1 MPKIYSILIT
11 LIGLEEMDIVKAIL
25 EGSRWIWVGDGFSTV
40 NEVVLNGQFHLA
52 PYMRVIPVDLAV
64 FRDLF
69 LELGIKEYLKPVD
82 YANILF
88 QMAAKKGCS
97 PLDTQ
102 ELRATVLMAQSL
114 AEIQFDHL
122 NFKIYL
128 PDLSSRLIPA
138 TDLVYNDA
146 PWLLDLGENTYGNV
160 SSASLMPT
168 GNINNFVHGNISND
182 NAEKL
187 GVRSLR
193 RLLLAES
200 SVSMNLSL
208 SGVAEAFGQHEA
220 LTTRLKHIVE
230 MYADGP
236 GILFELVQNAEDAQA
251 SEVVFLLDK
260 TQYGTSSILSPQMAE
275 WQGPALYCF
284 NDSVFSSQDLY
295 AISRIGQD
303 SKLDKPF
310 AIGRFGLGFNCVYH
324 FTDIPGFVSGE
335 NIVIFDPHAS
345 HLPGISPTHPGLRIK
360 FVGRRIL
367 EQFPDQFTPFLHFGC
382 DLQQPFPGTLF
393 RFPLRNETMA
403 HKSHIKKE
411 KYSPD
416 DVQLLFSS
424 FIEVVSETLLFLH
437 NIQKVSIFLKGGSD
451 HDMQLIHRVSR
462 HAINGLVKEPQPYHN
477 LLSFVHGNQLK
488 GIDRAQFK
496 SKLDKISDKDLPWNC
511 QKILLLEQ
519 SLSGSFLHI
528 WFVSECIG
536 GGRAKSKS
544 LSVTNL
550 SLKFIPWGSVAAYQC
565 TYSLNDS
572 MEVGRCLSTSL
583 ESYIDLVA
591 HCQASAVH
599 DSKEFL
605 GRAFCFLPLP
615 INTGLPTHINAYFEL
630 SSNRRDIWFG
640 NDMAGG
646 GKVRSEWN
654 LYLLEDAIAPA
665 YGRLLVIIAQEV
677 GPCDLFYSFW
687 PTAIGNE
694 PWASM
699 VRKFYVSLSDLGL
712 SVLYTKARGGQWI
725 SAKQAI
731 FPDFAF
737 PKVVELAEFL
747 SEAGLP
753 VVNVSNK
760 IVDRFMDSCPSL
772 HFLTPQL
779 LRGLLIRHKR
789 GFKKKDWILIALEYC
804 LSDFKEFS
812 YCDSLFG
819 LPLVPLANGL
829 HTTFSKQGDG
839 ERVFVT
845 SNEEY
850 DLLRNSVPYLLVD
863 CNIPYNVLNNLRD
876 LADTGQT
883 NLYKLTCQ
891 SLVELFPR
899 ILPTEW
905 QYAKQVLWTP
915 GHNDQPTL
923 EWMEL
928 FWSYLKAS
936 CNDLSIFD
944 KWPILPVKNDFLL
957 PLVENAAVIRDDG
970 WSENICSLLQKLGCY
985 LLRSDLAIDHPHL
998 RNFVQDATGAGFLN
1012 ALKAVPFKLQD
1023 IKDLFVSAS
1032 KAEMRELRSF
1042 IFQSRWFS
1050 GNQMG
1055 TMQIEM
1061 IKELPIFESYGSEVL
1076 VSLIS
1081 TLKWLKPIDVQ
1092 EHLLD
1097 ENFIK
1102 TESDREKS
1110 ILLCYMGISIP
1121 TKVEFYK
1128 KFVLHRFESFLAQ
1141 PSILLS
1147 ILTDVKLL
1155 AEEDDSLKATLVEMP
1170 FVLAADG
1177 SWKHPSRLYDPR
1189 VPGLQDL
1196 LNKEAFFPS
1205 DKFLDLQVLDILTI
1219 FGLRKSLN
1227 LSGLIDA
1234 ARSVSMLRDMGNV
1247 DASQCGWRLLSYL
1260 NALGIMLSVSEGE
1273 ENKYKMNDLQLTGL
1287 GASNEKILQGEI
1299 TERKSGEYDQD
1310 VQTFLSTFVHDM
1322 PEDEFWSEI
1331 KTIPWCPVYTTPLLT
1346 GQPWFTSDENVATP
1360 NTTRPKSQMWQ
1371 VSSTMRVL
1379 DGDCYS
1385 TYVLD
1390 KLGWS
1395 APPDIRTLSEQLI
1408 ALSKSYKKLKLQ
1420 SNYEF
1425 DIDVVLQREIPLLY
1439 STLQGYIDTNDF
1451 QVMRET
1457 LDGIE
1462 WFWVGDNF
1470 VSPKSVA
1477 FDSPVKYYPY
1487 LYAVP
1492 SELSEFRALFSQLGV
1507 RLTFD
1512 AMDYLHVLQ
1521 GLQHDVN
1528 CQPLSTEQLS
1538 LVCHVLEA
1546 FADSMTDKQCTDA
1559 LLDSLLIP
1567 NDSRV
1572 LMHPSNL
1579 VYNDAPWMNRSNP
1592 SPKHF
1597 VHSDINDDLAKR
1609 LGVQSLRFLSLVN
1622 EKMTRDLPCMDYARI
1637 SELLALYGESDFL
1650 LFDLLELA
1658 DYIKAK
1664 KLHLIYDKRQHPKQS
1679 LLQHNLGD
1687 FQGSSLTVIIEGAT
1701 LSIEEVCSLQLP
1713 PPWKIRNKT
1722 LNYGLGLIGS
1732 YFVCDIM
1739 TLVSGGYFYIF
1750 DPLGLVLGPSSEI
1763 GPSAKLF
1770 SLIGNDLT
1778 ERFHDQFYPLLLN
1791 QGFSSSTSD
1800 STFIRMPLSS
1810 KCMDEH
1816 RIGCKRVLQIFDR
1829 FMCNASS
1836 TLLSLKSIFQVSL
1849 STWEEG
1855 NLHPTLDY
1863 SVSIDPS
1870 SSVMRNPFSEKKW
1883 RKFNISRLF
1892 SSSHGAV
1899 NMHVIDV
1906 LVRRGETS
1914 VLDKWLVVL
1923 CLGSGQTRNMAL
1935 DRHYLSYNLTPVAGV
1950 AARISQNG
1958 QPINPP
1964 ASSCIL
1970 SPLPLSGEISM
1981 PVTVLGCFLIF
1992 HNGGRYLFSHSN
2004 GDFSRKHIS
2013 AKDPATTAWNKEL
2026 LLCIRDSYVE
2036 LVSVL
2041 QKVRKNYLNSPIE
2054 SSSARA
2060 LSCILLD
2067 YGDRIYSFWPRSI
2080 RVSKS
2085 PDEVNM
2091 VDHEKIPSKAS
2102 EAQWALVV
2110 EQVIRPFYARIV
2122 DLPVW
2127 QLYGGNVVKAEEGMF
2142 LSQSG
2147 CELGDNLLPDSVYT
2161 FIKEHYP
2168 VFSVPCELVMEIQAI
2183 GVKVSQITPKMIR
2196 SLLKV
2201 SVSVVPQSIQS
2212 YIDVLDYCLSDIQM
2226 PDVQQSEISGYNN
2239 RVNSVSSSQIEMY
2252 PVNLASSSSS
2262 MNMQRSSIS
2271 RSTTNSGGDALEIVS
2286 YLGKALYDFGRG
2298 VVEDIGMVT
2307 DPTSHVGTTYE
2318 GTYGNQS
2325 LSHIL
2330 AELKGLPF
2338 PTATMR
2344 FVRLGSAELWIG
2356 NQDQQ
2361 LLMHPLADKFVHT
2374 LCLEKP
2380 YLAKILCSN
2389 VIHRILK
2396 LRSFTFMLL
2405 SDHLG
2410 LLFAES
2416 WVNNVLVG
2424 SQSRWVPWKINAR
2437 SLADGPSP
2445 EWLRLF
2451 WKIFKDVNGDLS
2463 LVAEWPFIPA
2473 ILNGPILCRVKD
2485 SNLVFVPPL
2494 PDPASFAGVSNIY
2507 EDGLLNS
2514 SKRTVEELRE
2524 LYLTEFESI
2533 SNRYPWLLALL
2544 YQLSIPVY
2552 DMSFLDIGMS
2562 CNLFPTPNQSLG
2574 QVIISKLHAAKC
2586 AGSYSIPLHL
2596 FNEDR
2601 DRLFA
2606 LFASDFSPHSG
2617 CVYNREELNL
2627 LKELPIYKTVTGSYT
2642 MIVGNDQCI
2651 VSSTAFF
2658 HPKDERCLTHSAD
2671 SYLFLHALGV
2681 NELTDQEVFVRF
2693 GLPGFEG
2700 KSLEEKEN
2708 LLLYLHMNWDVL
2720 QSDSSIVN
2728 RLKETNFIRNASES
2742 CTELFKPRDLLD
2754 PHDSLLSSIFCGERN
2769 RFPGERFTT
2778 EKWLRILRKAGLR
2791 TSSQADILLECAR
2804 KVELFGSEVVSNAQ
2818 DPQNFEA
2825 NLSLVQNEVSPE
2837 IISLAESVVDAIF
2850 TNFPS
2855 LFDNDFCEKISK
2867 ISFVPAE
2874 KGLPTIGGKKGGKR
2888 VLSSYRD
2895 AILFKDWPLA
2905 WSTSPIL
2912 VKQNVVP
2919 PEFSWGAFHLR
2930 SPPPFTDVLKHLLVV
2945 GRNNGED
2952 VLACWPTSPGM
2963 MTVVD
2968 ATSEIFKY
2976 LDKIWGTLS
2985 STDIKELHKVAFIPV
3000 ANGTRLVSVKSL
3012 FVRLSINLAPF
3023 AFELPSIYLPFV
3035 KILKEMELQE
3045 VLTVEYAR
3053 EIIFNIQKSCG
3064 YQRLNPNELRA
3075 IMEILKFICDEY
3087 MKSSA
3092 DKSGWQFDAI
3102 VPDDGCRL
3110 VSANSCVFVDSY
3122 GSQFLGKIDTSR
3134 LRFSHPEL
3142 PENICIFLGIKK
3154 ISEVV
3159 IEELDE
3165 PHLQVVDQIG
3175 SVPLDKIKDKL
3186 LSKPL
3191 QHALWTL
3198 IDGMRI
3204 HCPSIKGLNL
3214 VQVERSLSEV
3224 ASRLQ
3229 FVKLL
3234 LTRFLLLP
3242 KNIDITRVTKDVVIP
3257 EWDWNHKHRTMHFV
3271 NKTRSIIY
3279 VAEPPS
3285 YISVHDLVA
3294 IVVSQVLELPNI
3306 IPFGPLLACPDGSE
3320 KAALIAMKLGFETG
3334 TMTEGECKSLVG
3346 KEVLPQD
3353 ALQVQFLPMR
3363 PFYRGEIVAWK
3374 PGNEGTKL
3382 RYGIVPQDVRPYSS
3396 QAMYKFS
3403 VEIAP
3408 GEYQTL
3414 LSTQVFS
3421 FRSVSMG
3428 NVVSLLPFS
3437 SSSETTS
3444 ESRLVEEGGNGKAKQ
3459 QMVKELQYG
3468 RVSAEETVRAVNE
3481 MLLAAGINMD
3491 VEQQKLLQTTLSLQE
3506 QVKEFQVALLVEQ
3519 EKADKAGREADAA
3532 KAAWSCRVC
3541 LGSEVDTTMVPC
3553 GHVMCHRCCSAV
3565 SRCPFCRSQVSSKM
3579 KIFRP

>member
-1 MPKIYSILIT
+1 MP
-11 LIGLEEMDIVKAIL
+11 
-25 EGSRWIWVGDGFSTV
+25 
-40 NEVVLNGQFHLA
+40 
-52 PYMRVIPVDLAV
+52 
-64 FRDLF
+64 
-69 LELGIKEYLKPVD
+69 EYLS
-82 YANILF
+82 
-88 QMAAKKGCS
+88 C
-97 PLDTQ
+97 
-102 ELRATVLMAQSL
+102 
-114 AEIQFDHL
+114 
-122 NFKIYL
+122 
-128 PDLSSRLIPA
+128 
-138 TDLVYNDA
+138 
-146 PWLLDLGENTYGNV
+146 WL
-160 SSASLMPT
+160 
-168 GNINNFVHGNISND
+168 
-182 NAEKL
+182 
-187 GVRSLR
+187 
-193 RLLLAES
+193 
-200 SVSMNLSL
+200 
-208 SGVAEAFGQHEA
+208 
-220 LTTRLKHIVE
+220 
-230 MYADGP
+230 
-236 GILFELVQNAEDAQA
+236 
-251 SEVVFLLDK
+251 
-260 TQYGTSSILSPQMAE
+260 
-275 WQGPALYCF
+275 
-284 NDSVFSSQDLY
+284 
-295 AISRIGQD
+295 
-303 SKLDKPF
+303 
-310 AIGRFGLGFNCVYH
+310 
-324 FTDIPGFVSGE
+324 
-335 NIVIFDPHAS
+335 
-345 HLPGISPTHPGLRIK
+345 
-360 FVGRRIL
+360 
-367 EQFPDQFTPFLHFGC
+367 
-382 DLQQPFPGTLF
+382 
-393 RFPLRNETMA
+393 
-403 HKSHIKKE
+403 
-411 KYSPD
+411 
-416 DVQLLFSS
+416 
-424 FIEVVSETLLFLH
+424 
-437 NIQKVSIFLKGGSD
+437 
-451 HDMQLIHRVSR
+451 
-462 HAINGLVKEPQPYHN
+462 
-477 LLSFVHGNQLK
+477 
-488 GIDRAQFK
+488 
-496 SKLDKISDKDLPWNC
+496 
-511 QKILLLEQ
+511 
-519 SLSGSFLHI
+519 
-528 WFVSECIG
+528 
-536 GGRAKSKS
+536 
-544 LSVTNL
+544 
-550 SLKFIPWGSVAAYQC
+550 
-565 TYSLNDS
+565 
-572 MEVGRCLSTSL
+572 
-583 ESYIDLVA
+583 
-591 HCQASAVH
+591 
-599 DSKEFL
+599 
-605 GRAFCFLPLP
+605 
-615 INTGLPTHINAYFEL
+615 
-630 SSNRRDIWFG
+630 
-640 NDMAGG
+640 
-646 GKVRSEWN
+646 
-654 LYLLEDAIAPA
+654 
-665 YGRLLVIIAQEV
+665 
-677 GPCDLFYSFW
+677 
-687 PTAIGNE
+687 
-694 PWASM
+694 
-699 VRKFYVSLSDLGL
+699 
-712 SVLYTKARGGQWI
+712 
-725 SAKQAI
+725 
-731 FPDFAF
+731 
-737 PKVVELAEFL
+737 
-747 SEAGLP
+747 
-753 VVNVSNK
+753 
-760 IVDRFMDSCPSL
+760 
-772 HFLTPQL
+772 
-779 LRGLLIRHKR
+779 
-789 GFKKKDWILIALEYC
+789 
-804 LSDFKEFS
+804 
-812 YCDSLFG
+812 
-819 LPLVPLANGL
+819 
-829 HTTFSKQGDG
+829 
-839 ERVFVT
+839 
-845 SNEEY
+845 
-850 DLLRNSVPYLLVD
+850 
-863 CNIPYNVLNNLRD
+863 
-876 LADTGQT
+876 
-883 NLYKLTCQ
+883 
-891 SLVELFPR
+891 
-899 ILPTEW
+899 
-905 QYAKQVLWTP
+905 
-915 GHNDQPTL
+915 
-923 EWMEL
+923 
-928 FWSYLKAS
+928 
-936 CNDLSIFD
+936 
-944 KWPILPVKNDFLL
+944 
-957 PLVENAAVIRDDG
+957 
-970 WSENICSLLQKLGCY
+970 
-985 LLRSDLAIDHPHL
+985 
-998 RNFVQDATGAGFLN
+998 
-1012 ALKAVPFKLQD
+1012 
-1023 IKDLFVSAS
+1023 
-1032 KAEMRELRSF
+1032 
-1042 IFQSRWFS
+1042 
-1050 GNQMG
+1050 
-1055 TMQIEM
+1055 
-1061 IKELPIFESYGSEVL
+1061 
-1076 VSLIS
+1076 
-1081 TLKWLKPIDVQ
+1081 
-1092 EHLLD
+1092 
-1097 ENFIK
+1097 
-1102 TESDREKS
+1102 
-1110 ILLCYMGISIP
+1110 
-1121 TKVEFYK
+1121 
-1128 KFVLHRFESFLAQ
+1128 
-1141 PSILLS
+1141 
-1147 ILTDVKLL
+1147 
-1155 AEEDDSLKATLVEMP
+1155 
-1170 FVLAADG
+1170 
-1177 SWKHPSRLYDPR
+1177 
-1189 VPGLQDL
+1189 
-1196 LNKEAFFPS
+1196 
-1205 DKFLDLQVLDILTI
+1205 
-1219 FGLRKSLN
+1219 
-1227 LSGLIDA
+1227 
-1234 ARSVSMLRDMGNV
+1234 
-1247 DASQCGWRLLSYL
+1247 
-1260 NALGIMLSVSEGE
+1260 
-1273 ENKYKMNDLQLTGL
+1273 
-1287 GASNEKILQGEI
+1287 
-1299 TERKSGEYDQD
+1299 
-1310 VQTFLSTFVHDM
+1310 
-1322 PEDEFWSEI
+1322 
-1331 KTIPWCPVYTTPLLT
+1331 
-1346 GQPWFTSDENVATP
+1346 
-1360 NTTRPKSQMWQ
+1360 
-1371 VSSTMRVL
+1371 
-1379 DGDCYS
+1379 
-1385 TYVLD
+1385 
-1390 KLGWS
+1390 
-1395 APPDIRTLSEQLI
+1395 
-1408 ALSKSYKKLKLQ
+1408 
-1420 SNYEF
+1420 
-1425 DIDVVLQREIPLLY
+1425 
-1439 STLQGYIDTNDF
+1439 
-1451 QVMRET
+1451 
-1457 LDGIE
+1457 
-1462 WFWVGDNF
+1462 
-1470 VSPKSVA
+1470 
-1477 FDSPVKYYPY
+1477 
-1487 LYAVP
+1487 
-1492 SELSEFRALFSQLGV
+1492 
-1507 RLTFD
+1507 
-1512 AMDYLHVLQ
+1512 
-1521 GLQHDVN
+1521 
-1528 CQPLSTEQLS
+1528 
-1538 LVCHVLEA
+1538 
-1546 FADSMTDKQCTDA
+1546 
-1559 LLDSLLIP
+1559 
-1567 NDSRV
+1567 
-1572 LMHPSNL
+1572 
-1579 VYNDAPWMNRSNP
+1579 
-1592 SPKHF
+1592 
-1597 VHSDINDDLAKR
+1597 
-1609 LGVQSLRFLSLVN
+1609 
-1622 EKMTRDLPCMDYARI
+1622 
-1637 SELLALYGESDFL
+1637 LYGESDFL

-1701 LSIEEVCSLQLP
+1701 LSIEEVGSLQLP

-1770 SLIGNDLT
+1770 SLIGFFIIYLCFGIHSHAIIFKNAWMST
-1778 ERFHDQFYPLLLN
+1778 ELVAREYCRFLK
-1791 QGFSSSTSD
+1791 D
-1800 STFIRMPLSS
+1800 S
-1810 KCMDEH
+1810 C
-1816 RIGCKRVLQIFDR
+1816 
-1829 FMCNASS
+1829 
-1836 TLLSLKSIFQVSL
+1836 VSL

-1950 AARISQNG
+1950 AAHISQNG

-2067 YGDRIYSFWPRSI
+2067 YGDRLYSFWPRSI

-2239 RVNSVSSSQIEMY
+2239 RVNSASSSQIEMY

-2298 VVEDIGMVT
+2298 VVEDIGRVT

-2494 PDPASFAGVSNIY
+2494 PDPASFTGVSNIH
-2507 EDGLLNS
+2507 EDGHLNS
-2514 SKRTVEELRE
+2514 SKSTVEELRE

-2586 AGSYSIPLHL
+2586 AGSFSIPLHL

-2617 CVYNREELNL
+2617 CVYKREELNL

-2651 VSSTAFF
+2651 ISSTAFF

-2769 RFPGERFTT
+2769 RFPGERLAF
-2778 EKWLRILRKAGLR
+2778 GLEYF
-2791 TSSQADILLECAR
+2791 S
-2804 KVELFGSEVVSNAQ
+2804 
-2818 DPQNFEA
+2818 
-2825 NLSLVQNEVSPE
+2825 
-2837 IISLAESVVDAIF
+2837 
-2850 TNFPS
+2850 
-2855 LFDNDFCEKISK
+2855 
-2867 ISFVPAE
+2867 
-2874 KGLPTIGGKKGGKR
+2874 
-2888 VLSSYRD
+2888 
-2895 AILFKDWPLA
+2895 
-2905 WSTSPIL
+2905 IL

-2968 ATSEIFKY
+2968 ATFEIFKY

-3092 DKSGWQFDAI
+3092 ERSGWQFDAI

-3110 VSANSCVFVDSY
+3110 VSASSCVFVDSY

-3159 IEELDE
+3159 IE
-3165 PHLQVVDQIG
+3165 
-3175 SVPLDKIKDKL
+3175 
-3186 LSKPL
+3186 
-3191 QHALWTL
+3191 
-3198 IDGMRI
+3198 
-3204 HCPSIKGLNL
+3204 
-3214 VQVERSLSEV
+3214 VERSLSEV

-3229 FVKLL
+3229 FVKQL

-3242 KNIDITRVTKDVVIP
+3242 KNIDITRVTKDIVIP
-3257 EWDWNHKHRTMHFV
+3257 EWDRSHKHRTMHFV
-3271 NKTRSIIY
+3271 NKTRNIIY